1 MPSHTLSTRGSR
13 FAAGSL
19 LLLLMVALPL
29 VVAIVEDDALQ
40 WGLFYAIALLAG
52 CGIGWIVGDAF
63 ANSGAGGRTLVACG
77 VLLVACVCFA
87 LPAYRIARTTGQ
99 FDLPSL
105 SYALFGSP
113 LQSGSVTGVVSYAA
127 ITFLLT
133 TLIAAVAARGGAPAV
148 SVETSGRPP
157 DDAAARRAVELRYA
171 AMTAWGTV
179 GSAAGTGVAVLAL
192 GFALV
197 QLAIAENRWQKEVTI
212 RAISDENVDKPFASR
227 HCLQALN
234 ALDETQLN
242 DLTKRE
248 KVVLQES
255 QKEFV
260 RRCFADQ
267 DESDRKRFYDQDE
280 SGRWIL
286 KEKGSALLAQRVNY
300 TLDKDGLIASLLKYR
315 IGDRALV
322 TSELRSRLCRYDKPL
337 VERLNKTPLP
347 DYPGTTVYSKE
358 DSLLWL
364 VRSNFCDQ

>member
-1 MPSHTLSTRGSR
+1 
-13 FAAGSL
+13 
-19 LLLLMVALPL
+19 
-29 VVAIVEDDALQ
+29 
-40 WGLFYAIALLAG
+40 
-52 CGIGWIVGDAF
+52 
-63 ANSGAGGRTLVACG
+63 
-77 VLLVACVCFA
+77 
-87 LPAYRIARTTGQ
+87 
-99 FDLPSL
+99 
-105 SYALFGSP
+105 
-113 LQSGSVTGVVSYAA
+113 
-127 ITFLLT
+127 
-133 TLIAAVAARGGAPAV
+133 
-148 SVETSGRPP
+148 
-157 DDAAARRAVELRYA
+157 
-171 AMTAWGTV
+171 MTAWGTV

-242 DLTKRE
+242 ELTKRE

-267 DESDRKRFYDQDE
+267 DEGDRKKFYDQDE
-280 SGRWIL
+280 SGAWFL

-358 DSLLWL
+358 DSLIWL

>member
-52 CGIGWIVGDAF
+52 CGMGWIVGDAF
-63 ANSGAGGRTLVACG
+63 ANSGAGGRTLVAC
-77 VLLVACVCFA
+77 VCFV
-87 LPAYRIARTTGQ
+87 LPAYRIARATGQ

-127 ITFLLT
+127 INFLLT

-148 SVETSGRPP
+148 SAETSGPPP
-157 DDAAARRAVELRYA
+157 DDEAARRAVELRYA

-242 DLTKRE
+242 ELTKRE

-267 DESDRKRFYDQDE
+267 DEGDRKRFYDQDE
-280 SGRWIL
+280 SSRWIL
-286 KEKGSALLAQRVNY
+286 KEKGSALLAQRVN
-300 TLDKDGLIASLLKYR
+300 
-315 IGDRALV
+315 
-322 TSELRSRLCRYDKPL
+322 
-337 VERLNKTPLP
+337 
-347 DYPGTTVYSKE
+347 
-358 DSLLWL
+358 
-364 VRSNFCDQ
+364 